1 MLPRRAQELIAA
13 ADGEPAST
21 DLVGGNLSNSPRRL
35 DQATATPAFLIAVG
49 SAHVDVGVDL
59 KQDKPPFLMF
69 EYKKGGCPPC
79 AFPTNCAMSF
89 PIKRC

>member
-21 DLVGGNLSNSPRRL
+21 DLVGGNLSNGPRRL
-35 DQATATPAFLIAVG
+35 DHATATPALLSTVG
-49 SAHVDVGVDL
+49 SAYVDVQVDL

-69 EYKKGGCPPC
+69 EYKK
-79 AFPTNCAMSF
+79 
-89 PIKRC
+89 